1 MDIFNLEHKLRP
13 IYKRPNNIGRSI
25 IYGLLTAN
33 IRPIILSLSLSDLSK
48 KNTDFNV
55 VWRFIDRAMPYKA
68 GSAVCKLCLT

>member
-13 IYKRPNNIGRSI
+13 IYIRPNNIGRSI

-33 IRPIILSLSLSDLSK
+33 IRPIILSLSLGDLSN

-55 VWRFIDRAMPYKA
+55 VW
-68 GSAVCKLCLT
+68 VLLTEPCHISLDLLFANFA